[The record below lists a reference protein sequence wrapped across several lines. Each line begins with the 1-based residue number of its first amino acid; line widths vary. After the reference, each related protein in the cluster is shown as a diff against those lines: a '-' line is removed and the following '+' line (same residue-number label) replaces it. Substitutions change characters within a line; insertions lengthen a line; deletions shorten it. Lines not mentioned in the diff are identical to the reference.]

1 MGCTARGQE
10 CELTGNYDHPKLE
23 KSGVRRLFYS
33 CRQPRA
39 NQTMSVILFEDGKTA
54 KLSPAASARPAAT
67 IPCAGYRLDE
77 LLAALD
83 LPVIHAPRPHLRNS
97 VPTGNTK
104 TWSQQKNDFHLL
116 LNGRIVPNIDS
127 LRYLQEW
134 IKDCN
139 PGAIFQ
145 EETLLAALVP
155 EDTLLKWNFSA
166 ESLFANLKQK
176 KLPPRD
182 FSFPVFNYPHQI
194 IQYHLDFFAENLSH
208 RIQCNEYAQ
217 PITGL
222 FLGPNATV
230 DPSATIDTSKGNVLI
245 EREAQVGPHAHLVGP
260 VVIGANSVVLPH
272 AAIGSHTAAENN
284 CKLGGEISCS
294 IISAYS
300 NKAHFGFLGHSY
312 LGSWV
317 NLGAGTTN
325 SNLKNTYGEI
335 HLEIGKERIATG
347 MQFLGCLI
355 GDYTKTAIG
364 TNIFTGKTIGACSM
378 LYGTVAENV
387 PSFVNYAK
395 QFGKITTVSSSVA
408 ATIQARTFARRGITQ
423 TETDQALLNELYQLT
438 QSDREHFSGE
448 LPEEPLVL

>member
-1 MGCTARGQE
+1 M
-10 CELTGNYDHPKLE
+10 
-23 KSGVRRLFYS
+23 
-33 CRQPRA
+33 
-39 NQTMSVILFEDGKTA
+39 
-54 KLSPAASARPAAT
+54 
-67 IPCAGYRLDE
+67 
-77 LLAALD
+77 
-83 LPVIHAPRPHLRNS
+83 
-97 VPTGNTK
+97 
-104 TWSQQKNDFHLL
+104 
-116 LNGRIVPNIDS
+116 
-127 LRYLQEW
+127 
-134 IKDCN
+134 
-139 PGAIFQ
+139 
-145 EETLLAALVP
+145 
-155 EDTLLKWNFSA
+155 
-166 ESLFANLKQK
+166 
-176 KLPPRD
+176 
-182 FSFPVFNYPHQI
+182 
-194 IQYHLDFFAENLSH
+194 
-208 RIQCNEYAQ
+208 
-217 PITGL
+217 
-222 FLGPNATV
+222 
-230 DPSATIDTSKGNVLI
+230 
-245 EREAQVGPHAHLVGP
+245 
-260 VVIGANSVVLPH
+260 LPH

-364 TNIFTGKTIGACSM
+364 TNILTGKTIGACSM